1 MPVLR
6 PRTMPGVLELLPE
19 EQRLFAAMLATVRA
33 GFERFG
39 FAPIETPA
47 IEYSDI
53 LLTKQ
58 GGETE
63 RQVYFVTPTGA
74 LDRGG
79 ALPELALRFDL
90 TVPLARYVAEHE
102 HDLVFPFRR
111 YQIQRVYRG
120 ERPQRGRFREFYQ
133 CDADVVGKDRLGL
146 HHDAEMIA
154 VIHTVLRDLGLG
166 TFRVTLNHRKLL
178 RGILTGFGIAE
189 DERQAAVLREIDKLD
204 KRSPEEV
211 RAALRGGDCA
221 LGDQA
226 AGGILTVLDARSTG
240 YTETTT
246 LLASLGLNNPLAN
259 EGREELTTVLT
270 TAHALGVPP
279 ETVGVDL
286 AIARGLDYY
295 TGTVFETRLLDQPG
309 IGSIASGG
317 RYENLAGHYTRSHL
331 PGVGFSIGATRL
343 YWQLREAKLLPA
355 LPVITTEVLVALTGE
370 EDRANALDIARELRA
385 HGWRVETVL
394 ETGKLAAQ
402 FKRADR
408 LGIRWV
414 VLTGGEERTT
424 ASVSLKDLKNGEQR
438 RLPRKD
444 LLPYLQE
451 QHRKSPRASGDA
463 DEAGTI

>member
-1 MPVLR
+1 
-6 PRTMPGVLELLPE
+6 
-19 EQRLFAAMLATVRA
+19 
-33 GFERFG
+33 
-39 FAPIETPA
+39 
-47 IEYSDI
+47 
-53 LLTKQ
+53 
-58 GGETE
+58 
-63 RQVYFVTPTGA
+63 
-74 LDRGG
+74 
-79 ALPELALRFDL
+79 
-90 TVPLARYVAEHE
+90 
-102 HDLVFPFRR
+102 
-111 YQIQRVYRG
+111 
-120 ERPQRGRFREFYQ
+120 
-133 CDADVVGKDRLGL
+133 
-146 HHDAEMIA
+146 
-154 VIHTVLRDLGLG
+154 
-166 TFRVTLNHRKLL
+166 
-178 RGILTGFGIAE
+178 
-189 DERQAAVLREIDKLD
+189 
-204 KRSPEEV
+204 V

-295 TGTVFETRLLDQPG
+295 TGTVFETRLLDHPG